1 MDVNKILRKTGKIL
15 IYIFIIA
22 VFFVPFYWMLLTAI
36 KSVGETLKFP
46 PTFWVKNP
54 QWNNFSYA
62 FNAIPFLKYI
72 INSVIVTGAIIA
84 CQLVTVVPAAY
95 AFARFHFKG
104 KNFLFALAMV
114 TMMIPGQMIFL
125 PLFLMFSKWGLINDF
140 WSLILPSATSAFGIF
155 MLRQT
160 FMQVPEE
167 LIEAARLD
175 NASEFKIIYKI
186 MLPIAKPTVVAL
198 ILLAFIG
205 SWNDYFWPLVM
216 TTNDDVRTL
225 AVGIVSLSKVDSG
238 VVYHTLMAGN
248 TMLMAPIFIIYAI
261 AQEQMIKAFTYL
273 GDK

>member
-1 MDVNKILRKTGKIL
+1 MEIKTLINKTGRGI
-15 IYIFIIA
+15 IYALIIA
-22 VFFVPFYWMLLTAI
+22 IFFIPFYWMILTSI
-36 KSVGETLKFP
+36 KSIGETLQFP
-46 PTFWVKNP
+46 PTFWVSDP
-54 QWNNFSYA
+54 QWVNFKAA
-62 FNAIPFLKYI
+62 FNSIPFLKYT
-72 INSVIVTGAIIA
+72 INSLIVTSAIII
-84 CQLVTVVPAAY
+84 CQLLTVVPAAY
-95 AFARFHFKG
+95 AFARYNFKY
-104 KNFLFALAMV
+104 KNILFGLAMV

-125 PLFLMFSKWGLINDF
+125 PLFLMFSKWGLINSY

-216 TTNDDVRTL
+216 TTKDDVRTL

-238 VVYHTLMAGN
+238 VVYHTLMAGT
-248 TMLMAPIFIIYAI
+248 TMLIAPVFILYFF
-261 AQEQMIKAFTYL
+261 AQKQMIKAFTYM

>member
-1 MDVNKILRKTGKIL
+1 MEKDKIINKTIRIL
-15 IYIFIIA
+15 IYVLLIA
-22 VFFVPFYWMLLTAI
+22 VFFIPFYWMLLTAI
-36 KSVGETLKFP
+36 KTVGETLKFP

-62 FNAIPFLKYI
+62 FNAIPFLKYL
-72 INSVIVTGAIIA
+72 INSVIVTVAIIA
-84 CQLVTVVPAAY
+84 CQLLTVVPAAY
-95 AFARFHFKG
+95 AFARYQFKG

-125 PLFLMFSKWGLINDF
+125 PLFLMFSKWGLINNF

-175 NASEFKIIYKI
+175 HASEFQIIYNI

-216 TTNDDVRTL
+216 TTNDKVRTL

-248 TMLMAPIFIIYAI
+248 AMLIAPIFIVYAI